1 MITTLQKKFVLA
13 DAQLCVLM
21 TTGSVR
27 EELPGHDEDDVLAAC
42 LDHSIPTSFDIG
54 LGGRREL
61 RVLPSALA
69 FFKKS
74 LGYRTRRVP
83 WAEVWSEITRGVRA
97 APGQFEKT
105 WVDGEIVRV
114 ILNCGGDH
122 LLRLVNEKWLEQMPG
137 TTYRRGPGGA
147 PQIKLKSLETY
158 LKANLL

>member
-1 MITTLQKKFVLA
+1 MISALQKKFVLA
-13 DAQLCVLM
+13 DAQLCVLL
-21 TTGSVR
+21 TASSVR

-42 LDHSIPTSFDIG
+42 LDHSIPTAFDIG

-69 FFKKS
+69 WFKKS

-83 WAEVWSEITRGVRA
+83 WPEVWSELTRGLNT
-97 APGQFEKT
+97 EKP
-105 WVDGEIVRV
+105 WLDGEIVRCL
-114 ILNCGGDH
+114 LNCGGDH
-122 LLRLVNEKWLEQMPG
+122 LIRLVDEGWLAMMPG

-158 LKANLL
+158 LKNNLL